1 MSICGKLDFFLK
13 IPYYLARQPCC
24 SIFRFRRLEMKK
36 FVSLFA
42 IFLVALLATTTVN
55 AQDNR
60 AVALYAIGGTGISSS
75 TGDSYGSGSLAT
87 SQIGVGVDFNPEGFG
102 IGLRF
107 TNSGSP
113 ITQSVRRE
121 DPGGLWYTG
130 DQIPYMQEN
139 IKTKSRLF
147 TAMLQKG
154 FGSQKVKF
162 ILGAGPGVIMSKS
175 DSIATVGYA
184 PPGYTGMKGY
194 STSNSSQSLIGA
206 FGGTVVIRAGKNFDV
221 RFGVQYLRGFT
232 GDKSSYIMPVGG
244 VGIGF

>member
-1 MSICGKLDFFLK
+1 
-13 IPYYLARQPCC
+13 
-24 SIFRFRRLEMKK
+24 MKK

-75 TGDSYGSGSLAT
+75 TGDTYGSSSLAT
-87 SQIGVGVDFNPEGFG
+87 NQMGLGVDFNPEGFG
-102 IGLRF
+102 LGLRF
-107 TNSGSP
+107 TQSGNP
-113 ITQSVRRE
+113 VTDTFNRE
-121 DPGGLWYTG
+121 ISTRPDTRLTET
-130 DQIPYMQEN
+130 PYMRESVE
-139 IKTKSRLF
+139 TRSRLF

-175 DSIATVGYA
+175 DSVTTVGYA
-184 PPGYTGMKGY
+184 PADVLGYQPKGY
-194 STSNSSQSLIGA
+194 SEKISSNGLVGA
-206 FGGTVVIRAGKNFDV
+206 FGGTIVVRAGKNLDF
-221 RFGVQYLRGFT
+221 RFGLQYLRGFT
-232 GDKSSYIMPVGG
+232 GDKSSYIMPIGG